1 MRGRSLAMADEPHQ
15 PSAAEELRDQV
26 KKGLSEVR
34 TTVLGGQILLGFQY
48 EALFQTGFAALPSLR
63 KALELTAFGLLLVAI
78 VLMIAPAAFHQ
89 VSERGRSTSRQRWF
103 TKLMVALS
111 LAPFALAIG
120 VNIVVALGGEF
131 GLAGAL
137 VLAAAAV
144 LLAGFLWYGI
154 EIMAVKPQRASGPE
168 CQDANVALKDRV
180 SDLMTEARIVLPGV
194 QALLGFQFAA
204 YLTQA
209 FAKLSADARMAHD
222 VSLVLLL
229 ASMVFLMTPGPFHR
243 LAEDGRETERL
254 CRLTRTMI
262 LLALAALAFGL
273 AADIYVATMVVMNSS
288 TAAFSA
294 AGLSAA
300 IGISIWFLYPMA
312 VRRRGGSRP
321 KETLG
326 ETAKPA

>member
-1 MRGRSLAMADEPHQ
+1 MVDDPH
-15 PSAAEELRDQV
+15 PLPAAEELRDQV

-48 EALFQTGFAALPSLR
+48 EAIFQTGFSALPSVR
-63 KALELTAFGLLLVAI
+63 KSLELAAFGLLLVAI

-89 VSERGRSTSRQRWF
+89 VSERGRSTSRQRRF
-103 TKLMVALS
+103 TKMMVALS

-120 VNIVVALGGEF
+120 VNIIVALGDEF
-131 GLAGAL
+131 GLAGAS

-144 LLAGFLWYGI
+144 LVAGFLWYGI
-154 EIMAVKPQRASGPE
+154 EIMAAKPQRVSAPE
-168 CQDANVALKDRV
+168 CQDANIALKDRV

-209 FAKLSADARMAHD
+209 FAKLPANARMAHD

-229 ASMVFLMTPGPFHR
+229 LSMVFLMTPAPFHR
-243 LAEDGRETERL
+243 LAENGRETERL
-254 CRLTRTMI
+254 CRLTQTMI
-262 LLALAALAFGL
+262 ILALATLAFGL
-273 AADIYVATMVVMNSS
+273 AADVYVATMVVMNNS
-288 TAAFSA
+288 AAALSA
-294 AGLSAA
+294 AGLAAA
-300 IGISIWFLYPMA
+300 IGISVWFLYPLA
-312 VRRRGGSRP
+312 VRQRGGSWP
-321 KETLG
+321 TKTLR